1 MTEHTIEADPQSREQ
16 YWQKQIES
24 WEESK
29 LTQTEYCRRNGFKI
43 SKFLYWK
50 TKLRKSQKSNLSF
63 VQIPMQAINE
73 SNFSES
79 NSSHIRIVI
88 RGRFQ
93 VDIGPGFD
101 PGTLQKLIY
110 TLERL

>member
-1 MTEHTIEADPQSREQ
+1 MTE
-16 YWQKQIES
+16 
-24 WEESK
+24 
-29 LTQTEYCRRNGFKI
+29 
-43 SKFLYWK
+43 
-50 TKLRKSQKSNLSF
+50 
-63 VQIPMQAINE
+63 QAINE

-79 NSSHIRIVI
+79 NTSHIRIVI

-110 TLERL
+110 TAVY

>member
-1 MTEHTIEADPQSREQ
+1 MTEQAIEADPQRKKQ

-24 WEESK
+24 WEQSK
-29 LTQTEYCRRNGFKI
+29 LTQAEYCRRNGFKI

-50 TKLRKSQKSNLSF
+50 TKLRKSPKPNLSF
-63 VQIPMQAINE
+63 VQIPVQAINE

-79 NSSHIRIVI
+79 NTSHIRIAI

-101 PGTLQKLIY
+101 PGTLQRLIY

>member
-1 MTEHTIEADPQSREQ
+1 MTEHTIEADPQSRKQ

-29 LTQTEYCRRNGFKI
+29 LTQAEYCRRNGFKT

-50 TKLRKSQKSNLSF
+50 TKLRKSQKSNISF
-63 VQIPMQAINE
+63 FQIPVQPTNETMFAE
-73 SNFSES
+73 SNACQ
-79 NSSHIRIVI
+79 IRMVI
-88 RGRFQ
+88 HGRFQ